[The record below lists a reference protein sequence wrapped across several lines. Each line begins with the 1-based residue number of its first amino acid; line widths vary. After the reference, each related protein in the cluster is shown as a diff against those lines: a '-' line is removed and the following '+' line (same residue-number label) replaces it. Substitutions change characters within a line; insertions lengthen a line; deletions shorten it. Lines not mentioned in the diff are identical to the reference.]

1 MLNKL
6 KLENSAEKKGR
17 KGGEMWR
24 AKSTN
29 FWPRA
34 VSRNARPRCSKKN
47 KDLLF
52 VFLFSP
58 SNGLNSIDQE
68 ICITVFQHNKLFVNS
83 PFQNVISP
91 FLELFK
97 KTYLNFVSLNTID
110 VEFQIFFLISAR
122 CLRFLANNIWWGFFK

>member
-1 MLNKL
+1 MLN
-6 KLENSAEKKGR
+6 KLENSAEKKGS

-24 AKSTN
+24 AKSTS

-68 ICITVFQHNKLFVNS
+68 ICITVFQHIAVCQFPLSKCNFSFSWTIK
-83 PFQNVISP
+83 
-91 FLELFK
+91 K

-110 VEFQIFFLISAR
+110 AEFQIFSLISAR
-122 CLRFLANNIWWGFFK
+122 CLRFFANNIWWGFFK